1 MDVSL
6 TTMENLM
13 KVIGVLVSNMAKAN
27 LDQKRVLYRAFGT
40 MVNFREKCDYYLQ
53 KYSQSI
59 NLHNIHSFFLRSYSL
74 YSDPIV

>member
-1 MDVSL
+1 
-6 TTMENLM
+6 
-13 KVIGVLVSNMAKAN
+13 
-27 LDQKRVLYRAFGT
+27 VLYRAFGT